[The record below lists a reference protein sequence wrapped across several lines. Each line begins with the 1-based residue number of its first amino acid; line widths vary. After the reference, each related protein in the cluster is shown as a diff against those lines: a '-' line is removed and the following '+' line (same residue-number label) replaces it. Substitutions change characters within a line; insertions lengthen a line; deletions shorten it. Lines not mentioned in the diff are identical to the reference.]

1 MILKNC
7 FSIAIYYYSKKESI
21 IPEEILRKVEK
32 FIFLKTIDE
41 KWRNHLL
48 AMDQLREGIG
58 LRAYGQKNPLIEY
71 KSESFILFQELLS
84 SLKASIVQRI
94 FHAQI
99 NAENQSQVTS
109 PKRVKLSQ
117 SENFINQSQSN
128 EDLND
133 TSDNKIGRNSKI
145 IVISPSG
152 EKKEIKYK
160 KLDVYLSQGYKRV

>member
-1 MILKNC
+1 MVK
-7 FSIAIYYYSKKESI
+7 
-21 IPEEILRKVEK
+21 
-32 FIFLKTIDE
+32 
-41 KWRNHLL
+41 
-48 AMDQLREGIG
+48 
-58 LRAYGQKNPLIEY
+58 KNPLIEY

-117 SENFINQSQSN
+117 SENFINQSQSK